1 MRRQSVP
8 LGKAARATRRVSS
21 GTMGGLCGGSMA
33 RAFGRAGS
41 HHRSRTEARAVTTP
55 AASLLVTSPPA
66 SLFGLGRLKL
76 APASRPA
83 AVPQAPLGALQ
94 FVNRLIGE
102 MFLGGA
108 SAKAAGRL
116 QRVFETHREVPP
128 VQHHRG

>member
-66 SLFGLGRLKL
+66 SLLGLGLLGTRL
-76 APASRPA
+76 PCEDRGRPA
-83 AVPQAPLGALQ
+83 THHGLAVTNPRITA
-94 FVNRLIGE
+94 
-102 MFLGGA
+102 
-108 SAKAAGRL
+108 
-116 QRVFETHREVPP
+116 
-128 VQHHRG
+128 